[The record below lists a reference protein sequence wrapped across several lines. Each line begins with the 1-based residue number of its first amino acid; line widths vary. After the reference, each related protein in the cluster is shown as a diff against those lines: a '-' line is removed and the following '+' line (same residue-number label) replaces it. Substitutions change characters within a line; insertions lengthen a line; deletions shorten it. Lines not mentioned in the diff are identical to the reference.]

1 LPILDGKPAT
11 IVDSP
16 RLARSVDIH
25 DPDAIISVGQR
36 FDMVRDAWMIDGG

>member
-25 DPDAIISVGQR
+25 DPDTVISVDQR
-36 FDMVRDAWMIDGG
+36 FDQLRDAWMIDEG